1 MSPKSPQKL
10 ALAFLKTI
18 LFFWGDVGD
27 KGDIKDVWGFIN
39 LIEKTQEFEIL
50 ISDLKQRRP

>member
-18 LFFWGDVGD
+18 LVFGGDVGD
-27 KGDIKDVWGFIN
+27 KGDLGDTGDV
-39 LIEKTQEFEIL
+39 LV
-50 ISDLKQRRP
+50 